1 MTPMKRLLRLAMILA
16 VAGLLGCGEKP
27 GRQVTITSVDGRV
40 SLAGTPLQ
48 DGVVSL
54 EAPASGFAASAKL
67 TPEGTFSICR
77 IPAGS
82 YRITVTPPE
91 LPPPG
96 ETPPPRPA
104 TMGPLRKP
112 PAKYHAL
119 ASSGLTAEVPADG
132 VKELVLDLQ

>member
-1 MTPMKRLLRLAMILA
+1 MTHTKRLLRVAMIMA
-16 VAGLLGCGEKP
+16 IAALLGCGQKS
-27 GRQVTITSVDGRV
+27 GRQVTITSVEGRV
-40 SLAGTPLQ
+40 TLEGTPLQ

-54 EAPASGFAASAKL
+54 EAPATGFAASTTL
-67 TPEGTFSICR
+67 TPEGTFAICR

-96 ETPPPRPA
+96 ETPPPRPT

-112 PAKYHAL
+112 PAKYHML

-132 VKELVLDLQ
+132 VKELVLDLK